1 MEIIVRCHQRELAKF
16 SRSEFL
22 FTQGGAHLQSGQQ
35 WAHFDA
41 CQGPPSFLPGNLF
54 NALTFNFLC
63 QGDIIILYHLLLF
76 GGILHAVFVGG
87 VVAIVVVVVVVVVDG
102 VAVAALFPLFLC
114 NHA

>member
-1 MEIIVRCHQRELAKF
+1 M
-16 SRSEFL
+16 
-22 FTQGGAHLQSGQQ
+22 FTLGGAHLQSGQQ

-41 CQGPPSFLPGNLF
+41 CQGPPSFLPGIIF
-54 NALTFNFLC
+54 NALTFNCLC

-87 VVAIVVVVVVVVVDG
+87 VVAIVVVVVVDDG